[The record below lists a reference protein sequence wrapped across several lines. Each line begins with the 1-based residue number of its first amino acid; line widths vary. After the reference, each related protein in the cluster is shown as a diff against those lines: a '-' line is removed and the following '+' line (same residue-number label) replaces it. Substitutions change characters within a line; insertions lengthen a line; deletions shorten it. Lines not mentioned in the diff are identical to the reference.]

1 MSRNLSIF
9 NFQKNVTLRKFFFL
23 TICSF
28 LFLSTINAQRKEQV
42 DSINKY
48 ISLSQNSKYD
58 LSERLNYALKSL
70 KLSQQLD
77 IDSIRLR
84 AQLKLA
90 FVYFQN
96 EMYDPYIPLNR
107 ENLAL
112 AKALNDSV
120 AITIAASN
128 LGSYYRY
135 TQQNDSAYYFYSK
148 ALEFHAKNEVSQ
160 EKANALL
167 YTADVQQIEKIYS
180 GSEDDAI
187 KALAIL
193 NRLPKTEY
201 RLDMYW
207 SLYNLLA
214 IISYEMEN
222 YEKSIDYYNES
233 IAYAKQMQ
241 NGFINE
247 IYSINNKAN
256 VFREIG
262 KYKESIALYEKL
274 LPLKSRYEEE
284 DPTFYA
290 VLISNISK
298 TKFESNNYVFEEVE
312 EPYKLAYSTVKT
324 LDDEVSLMSISLAL
338 SKFYLKH
345 SYKDSVV
352 KYGREA
358 LKIAKKVSSNE
369 TRQEA
374 LITLSNVL
382 EGDESKELLRE
393 HIAITDSLQLAE
405 RSVRNKFA
413 RIKYDTD
420 QLESENEQISK
431 ENLYLIILSIGL
443 LLTAILVY
451 LFISQRAKNRK
462 LKLIQVQQ
470 KANEDIYN
478 LMLGQQ
484 DKVDEARAKE
494 KMRVSKELHDGVLGG
509 LFGVRLSLD
518 SINFKEGK
526 EAMMTRAKYIGQL
539 QTIEQ
544 DIRKISHEL
553 NTDFVSG
560 SGFMGIVTELIETQT
575 QAYELK
581 SEFDY
586 TDDISWEL
594 VPNKTKINIYRII
607 QESMQNIYKHAN
619 AKAIKISMSLE
630 KNVICLDISDDG
642 DGFDTAKSKKGIGL
656 KNMRSRVADINGEIT
671 FKSQS
676 GIGTTVHVKIPYTNQ
691 SL

>member
-1 MSRNLSIF
+1 MTLRNLI
-9 NFQKNVTLRKFFFL
+9 FL
-23 TICSF
+23 TIYAF
-28 LFLSTINAQRKEQV
+28 LFLSPLNAQNKAEV

-48 ISLSQNSKYD
+48 VLLSQNPKID
-58 LSERLNYALKSL
+58 LRQRLNYAFNSWE
-70 KLSQQLD
+70 LSKELG

-84 AQLKLA
+84 VQLKLA
-90 FVYFQN
+90 TVYFYN
-96 EMYDPYIPLNR
+96 EMYDKYIPLNR
-107 ENLAL
+107 ANLKL
-112 AKALNDSV
+112 AKGLKDSV
-120 AITIAASN
+120 AITKAASN

-135 TQQNDSAYYFYSK
+135 TQQNDSSFYFYSK
-148 ALEFHAKNEVSQ
+148 ALEFYGKNEVS
-160 EKANALL
+160 ERKANALL
-167 YTADVQQIEKIYS
+167 YSADVQQIEKIYT
-180 GSEDDAI
+180 GAEEDAI

-214 IISYEMEN
+214 IISEELHN
-222 YEKSIDYYNES
+222 YEKSIDYYDES
-233 IAYAKQMQ
+233 ILYAKQMQ

-256 VFREIG
+256 VYRKRG
-262 KYKESIALYEKL
+262 QYKEAIALFEGL
-274 LPLKSRYEEE
+274 LPLKSKYEAE

-298 TKFESNNYVFEEVE
+298 TKFESNTYSFDEVE
-312 EPYKLAYSTVKT
+312 KQYKLAYQIAKN
-324 LDDEVSLMSISLAL
+324 LDDEVTLMSFSMGL

-345 SYKDSVV
+345 NYKDSVI
-352 KYGREA
+352 KYGRNA
-358 LKIAKKVSSNE
+358 LAIAEKVSSNE

-374 LITLSNVL
+374 LMTLSYVL
-382 EGDESKELLRE
+382 EGDESKTLLRE
-393 HIAITDSLQLAE
+393 HIAITDSLQLEE

-420 QLESENEQISK
+420 QLEAENEQISK
-431 ENLYLIILSIGL
+431 ENIYLVMLSIGL

-518 SINFKEGK
+518 SINFKDGK
-526 EAMMTRAKYIGQL
+526 EAMMTRAKYISQL

-560 SGFMGIVTELIETQT
+560 SGFMDIVTELVETQT
-575 QAYELK
+575 QAYNLK
-581 SEFDY
+581 QEFEY
-586 TDDISWEL
+586 TDDISWDL
-594 VPNKTKINIYRII
+594 VSNKTKINIYRII

-630 KNVICLDISDDG
+630 KNVICLNIIDDG
-642 DGFDTAKSKKGIGL
+642 NGFDTAKSKKGIGL
-656 KNMRSRVADINGEIT
+656 KNMRSRVEDINGDIT
-671 FKSQS
+671 FTSQS
-676 GIGTTVHVKIPYTNQ
+676 GHGTTVNVKIPYTNQ
-691 SL
+691 SE